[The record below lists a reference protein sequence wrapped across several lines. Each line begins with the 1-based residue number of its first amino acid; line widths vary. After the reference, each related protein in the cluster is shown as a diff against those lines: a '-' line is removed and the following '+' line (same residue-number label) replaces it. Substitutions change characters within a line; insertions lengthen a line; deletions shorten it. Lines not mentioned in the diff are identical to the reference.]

1 MPMRNSRTIRHL
13 LLATTMLGVHGIARA
28 AAPAAAPSGAV
39 DPQANQNEIIVTAQK
54 RSEKLQNVPIQ
65 VDVLTGR
72 MLEARQVRMT
82 SEIARTVPN
91 LTIEKTDVYSNSV
104 IVLRGIAQASNA
116 DAPVAVIVDGVPQ
129 DDPKQFNMH
138 LFDVAEIEVLK
149 GPQGSL
155 YGRDAEAGAVIINT
169 VQPTNDFR
177 GFADVSFG
185 RGSTLETTASVS
197 GPIVADKVLFRIAG
211 SYFHTKGVIPNTFR
225 HVNNDRVPHDW
236 SARANLLF
244 HPGGSSTFSLIGQHE
259 DFNAGHVY
267 FVPVWS
273 GNPNDF
279 ELPQSNFPNRGHGS
293 TTNLTG

>member
-1 MPMRNSRTIRHL
+1 MPIRSSRTIRHL
-13 LLATTMLGVHGIARA
+13 LLATTLIGVSGAGRG
-28 AAPAAAPSGAV
+28 AAPAAPGTTAV
-39 DPQANQNEIIVTAQK
+39 DAQANQNEIIVTAQK

-65 VDVLTGR
+65 VDVLTGKT
-72 MLEARQVRMT
+72 LEARQMRMT
-82 SEIARTVPN
+82 NEIARTVPN

-104 IVLRGIAQASNA
+104 IVLRGIAQAANA

-185 RGSTLETTASVS
+185 RGSTVETAAALS
-197 GPIVADKVLFRIAG
+197 GPIVADKVPFRIAG
-211 SYFHTKGVIPNTFR
+211 SDFHTNGVIPNIFR
-225 HVNNDRVPHDW
+225 HAKNDSVPYDE
-236 SARANLLF
+236 SVR
-244 HPGGSSTFSLIGQHE
+244 
-259 DFNAGHVY
+259 
-267 FVPVWS
+267 
-273 GNPNDF
+273 
-279 ELPQSNFPNRGHGS
+279 
-293 TTNLTG
+293 